1 MTTTG
6 RKPWTRQLELC
17 SSWLGIIS
25 EEVEMYGHTLDAA
38 ESRELAA
45 HTRTLTQ
52 RAERLLKYFE
62 AKVSLGNEDKGR
74 HHDARQ
80 AGGTMS
86 ESLQYI
92 ASGSVPKSTP
102 KGRLLMHNMVR
113 HTINQPAGVNGFRA
127 WIAIKLPEGFSLC
140 KCGWSA
146 LQHYSAV
153 PNIKCLKRVPAE
165 KS

>member
-17 SSWLGIIS
+17 SSWLGIIL
-25 EEVEMYGHTLDAA
+25 EEVETYGLTLDAA

-45 HTRTLTQ
+45 QARTLTQ

-62 AKVSLGNEDKGR
+62 AKVSLGDDDKGR
-74 HHDARQ
+74 HHDARH
-80 AGGTMS
+80 AGGTM
-86 ESLQYI
+86 QYI

-113 HTINQPAGVNGFRA
+113 HTINQPPGVNGFRA
-127 WIAIKLPEGFSLC
+127 WTAIELPEGFSLC
-140 KCGWSA
+140 KCGWSG
-146 LQHYSAV
+146 LPHYSAV
-153 PNIKCLKRVPAE
+153 PHIKCLKRVSAE